1 MNYFYLKIFGLVLF
15 IIAVSYWNT
24 YCSSFIESF
33 SLNSS
38 NKNININGNNDK
50 TVVLLGDSILKNNSY
65 VPDGKGVD
73 NILEE
78 RNAKVV
84 SLAENN
90 SKIVDV
96 YGQINRIPLELD
108 SKSSFIFL
116 SSGGNDILSFYVDQN
131 GDVTDTGF
139 LNTMLTAYKKMVK
152 SIQTR
157 MNKCQIV
164 LLDIY
169 YPTSNQFAQY
179 RPIIEEW
186 NTLIANYAREN
197 SLGLLKISQ
206 SVTSSEDFTLGIEPS
221 EKGGAKIVQLILDY
235 N

>member
-33 SLNSS
+33 SFNSS
-38 NKNININGNNDK
+38 NKNKNGNGNN
-50 TVVLLGDSILKNNSY
+50 TIVLLGDSILKNNSY
-65 VPDGKGVD
+65 VSNGKGID

-78 RNAKVV
+78 RKARVV

-96 YGQINRIPLELD
+96 YGQIGKIPLD
-108 SKSSFIFL
+108 INNVSTSIFL
-116 SSGGNDILSFYVDQN
+116 SSGGNDILSFYVDQH
-131 GDVTDTGF
+131 GDTTDTGF
-139 LNTMLTAYKKMVK
+139 LNTMLAAYKKLVK

-164 LLDIY
+164 IVDIY
-169 YPTSNQFAQY
+169 YPVSNPFAQY
-179 RPIIEEW
+179 KPIIEEW
-186 NTLIANYAREN
+186 NTLISNYAREK
-197 SLGLLKISQ
+197 SLGLLQISQ

>member
-1 MNYFYLKIFGLVLF
+1 MNYFYLKIFCLVLF
-15 IIAVSYWNT
+15 IIIISYWNT

-33 SLNSS
+33 SS
-38 NKNININGNNDK
+38 NTKGNK
-50 TVVLLGDSILKNNSY
+50 TIVLLGDSILKNNSY
-65 VPDGKGVD
+65 VSDGKSVD
-73 NILEE
+73 NMIEE
-78 RNAKVV
+78 RNPSIF
-84 SLAENN
+84 SLAVNN

-96 YGQINRIPLELD
+96 YGQINKIPLD
-108 SKSSFIFL
+108 INSSSTFIFL
-116 SSGGNDILSFYVDQN
+116 SSGGNDILSFYVDQH
-131 GDVTDTGF
+131 GDTTDTGF
-139 LNTMLTAYKKMVK
+139 LNTMLAAYKKLVK

-157 MNKCQIV
+157 MDKCQIV
-164 LLDIY
+164 ILDIY

-206 SVTSSEDFTLGIEPS
+206 KVTSSDDFTLGIEPS
-221 EKGGAKIVQLILDY
+221 EKGGAKIAQQILNY

>member
-1 MNYFYLKIFGLVLF
+1 MDYFYLKIFGLILF
-15 IIAVSYWNT
+15 IFAVSYWNT

-33 SLNSS
+33 SS
-38 NKNININGNNDK
+38 NKISRAI
-50 TVVLLGDSILKNNSY
+50 VLLGDSILKNNSY
-65 VPDGKGVD
+65 VPDGKAVD

-78 RNAKVV
+78 RSLKNDKNIELY

-96 YGQINRIPLELD
+96 YSQINKIPLD
-108 SKSSFIFL
+108 INIKSTTIFL
-116 SSGGNDILSFYVDQN
+116 SSGGNDILSFYVDQH
-131 GDVTDTGF
+131 GDTSDTGF
-139 LNTMLTAYKKMVK
+139 LNTMLAAYKKLVK

-157 MNKCQIV
+157 MDLCQIV

-179 RPIIEEW
+179 KPILEKW
-186 NTLIANYAREN
+186 NSLIADYAREN
-197 SLGLLKISQ
+197 SFGLLQISQ
-206 SVTSSEDFTLGIEPS
+206 VVTSNDDFTLGIEPS
-221 EKGGAKIVQLILDY
+221 EKGGEKIAQSIFDY

>member
-1 MNYFYLKIFGLVLF
+1 MDYFYLKIFGLILF
-15 IIAVSYWNT
+15 IFAVSYWNT

-33 SLNSS
+33 SS
-38 NKNININGNNDK
+38 NKSSRAI
-50 TVVLLGDSILKNNSY
+50 VLLGDSILKNNSY
-65 VPDGKGVD
+65 VPNGKAVD

-78 RNAKVV
+78 RSLKNDKNIELY

-96 YGQINRIPLELD
+96 YSQINKMPLD
-108 SKSSFIFL
+108 INIKSTTIFL
-116 SSGGNDILSFYVDQN
+116 SSGGNDILSFYVDQH
-131 GDVTDTGF
+131 GDTSDTGF
-139 LNTMLTAYKKMVK
+139 LNTMLAAYKKLVK

-157 MNKCQIV
+157 MDLCQIV

-179 RPIIEEW
+179 KPILEQW
-186 NTLIANYAREN
+186 NSLIADYAREN
-197 SLGLLKISQ
+197 SFGLLQISQ
-206 SVTSSEDFTLGIEPS
+206 SVTSNDDFTLGIEPS
-221 EKGGAKIVQLILDY
+221 EKGGEKIAQLILDY

>member
-1 MNYFYLKIFGLVLF
+1 MNYFYLKIFGLILF

-33 SLNSS
+33 SSNSS
-38 NKNININGNNDK
+38 NKNINGNK
-50 TVVLLGDSILKNNSY
+50 TIVLLGDSILKNNSY
-65 VPDGKGVD
+65 VSEGKGVD

-78 RNAKVV
+78 RKAIVV

-96 YGQINRIPLELD
+96 YGQINKIPID
-108 SKSSFIFL
+108 INNNSSFIFL
-116 SSGGNDILSFYVDQN
+116 SSGGNDILSFYVDQH
-131 GDVTDTGF
+131 GDTTDTGF
-139 LNTMLTAYKKMVK
+139 LNTMLAAYKKLIK

-157 MNKCQIV
+157 MNNCQIV
-164 LLDIY
+164 LVDIY
-169 YPTSNQFAQY
+169 YPTSNQFSQY

-197 SLGLLKISQ
+197 SLGLLQISQ
-206 SVTSSEDFTLGIEPS
+206 SVTSTEDFTLGIEPS
-221 EKGGAKIVQLILDY
+221 EKGGAKIAQLILDY

>member
-1 MNYFYLKIFGLVLF
+1 MNYFYLKIFGLILF
-15 IIAVSYWNT
+15 IFAVSYWNT

-33 SLNSS
+33 SS
-38 NKNININGNNDK
+38 NKSSRAI
-50 TVVLLGDSILKNNSY
+50 VLLGDSILKNNSY
-65 VPDGKGVD
+65 VPNGKAVD

-78 RNAKVV
+78 RSLKNDKNIELY

-96 YGQINRIPLELD
+96 YSQINKMPLD
-108 SKSSFIFL
+108 INIKSTTIFL
-116 SSGGNDILSFYVDQN
+116 SSGGNDILSFYVDQH
-131 GDVTDTGF
+131 GDTTDTGF
-139 LNTMLTAYKKMVK
+139 LNTMLAAYKKLVK

-157 MNKCQIV
+157 MDLCQIV

-179 RPIIEEW
+179 KPILEQW
-186 NTLIANYAREN
+186 NSLIADYAREN
-197 SLGLLKISQ
+197 SFGLLQISQ
-206 SVTSSEDFTLGIEPS
+206 SVTSNDDFTLGIEPS
-221 EKGGAKIVQLILDY
+221 EKGGEKIAQLILDY